1 MPWLMFCQQ
10 PPQSPAPPPSECYD
24 KLGKFILLC
33 AIRLL
38 AQFPLKPCT
47 ELLLFALF
55 AQFTVSVFSCDF
67 FDFDLGEEMDIDTFC
82 VHLQDT
88 FSCRRGQT
96 KYLPSQ
102 GDKTKTRQPHAQQ
115 VPNCKRYLG
124 HHHGMGGSILSTTH
138 HPAPPTTHWRLKL
151 KAVCQ
156 WKSPRQQPLVCEIEN
171 ETIGGCISSI
181 WRNSFQRVAARG
193 RLAIAHRHTCYFNFQ

>member
-1 MPWLMFCQQ
+1 MTISLERALKYRRQYFMLNALAHVLPTA
-10 PPQSPAPPPSECYD
+10 PQSPAPPPTECYD

-38 AQFPLKPCT
+38 AQFPLEPCT

-102 GDKTKTRQPHAQQ
+102 GDKTKTRQPHAQHWTE
-115 VPNCKRYLG
+115 K
-124 HHHGMGGSILSTTH
+124 IST
-138 HPAPPTTHWRLKL
+138 
-151 KAVCQ
+151 
-156 WKSPRQQPLVCEIEN
+156 
-171 ETIGGCISSI
+171 
-181 WRNSFQRVAARG
+181 
-193 RLAIAHRHTCYFNFQ
+193 